1 MEGLVEIV
9 VDVEPGDDASYTI
22 ASDGILEINWGDDV
36 DAGYISADQ
45 GLLHLTGSYVYE
57 DDVGET
63 FMLFGIPLASNV
75 TTADL
80 NGKTFEAVGLAMS
93 LEINQQDEETI
104 RSENQDSY
112 AGFTLTFALNG
123 ENLEVTLGGSTDLGI
138 FDRTSGDGGASD
150 WNVDVELNDPVE
162 GTLPVSLKS
171 NGEFTIE
178 IDGQVQGEDED
189 LLLRGFYGAN
199 GRLIVSLFNSGV
211 GGLALIESARE
222 NGGESF
228 DDGFSEINFG
238 YLLATCSAG
247 CN

>member
-1 MEGLVEIV
+1 
-9 VDVEPGDDASYTI
+9 VDVEPGDIATYTI

-138 FDRTSGDGGASD
+138 FDRTSSGPGAASD

-178 IDGQVQGEDED
+178 IDGQALGEDED

-211 GGLALIESARE
+211 GGLALIDSAAE
-222 NGGESF
+222 NGGEDS